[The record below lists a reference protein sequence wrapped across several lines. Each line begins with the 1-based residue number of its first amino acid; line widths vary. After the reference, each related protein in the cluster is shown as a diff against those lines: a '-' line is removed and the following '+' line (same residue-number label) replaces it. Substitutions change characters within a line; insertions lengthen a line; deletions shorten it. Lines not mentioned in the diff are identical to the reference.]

1 MPAPATHSSHST
13 QSGVGV
19 ILTHHPS
26 VWTDLPANVLDSPV
40 TMGNHDGAA
49 TAAVPDRRP
58 DVSTTRRDPQRR
70 AQLLE
75 AADRAIAMHGA
86 AVRMEDIASEAGVTK
101 PILYR
106 HFGDKGGLYEAV
118 ARRAARIL
126 QERLE
131 VALDAADGPREKLR
145 ATIDAFLTAVEERP
159 ETYRFLLHGSAVERP
174 EVSQTVGDFTHQLGH
189 RFAHV
194 LREQF
199 ARFGLE
205 VQHAELVAHAL
216 IGSVHQV
223 SAWWLSDPGDRGP
236 AVPREHLRE
245 MLIRLLWSGL
255 PSVGLADVDASAD
268 A

>member
-1 MPAPATHSSHST
+1 
-13 QSGVGV
+13 
-19 ILTHHPS
+19 
-26 VWTDLPANVLDSPV
+26 
-40 TMGNHDGAA
+40 MGNKRCRFAYPA
-49 TAAVPDRRP
+49 PDRRP
-58 DVSTTRRDPQRR
+58 DVSITTRRDPQRR

-75 AADRAIAMHGA
+75 AAARAIAAHGA

-118 ARRAARIL
+118 ARRAARRL

-131 VALDAADGPREKLR
+131 VALDTAEGPREKLR

-159 ETYRFLLHGSAVERP
+159 ETYRFLLHGSAAERP
-174 EVSQTVGDFTHQLGH
+174 EVSQTVGDFTHQLAR

-205 VQHAELVAHAL
+205 VQHTELVAHAL

-223 SAWWLSDPGDRGP
+223 SAWWLSDPGEDG
-236 AVPREHLRE
+236 AEVPRAHLRD

-255 PSVGLADVDASAD
+255 PSVGLGDADGSDASGR
-268 A
+268 